1 MALTEKTDDSRSNE
15 GEFDLTE
22 IFVTPDTSSADL
34 QDLKIG
40 FLIHDVSRLRRIA
53 FDHLMKPLG
62 ITRAQ
67 WWVIAHL
74 SRDDGMVQTE
84 LAELLDI
91 GKAALGG
98 MVDRLEAGGW
108 VQRRPDALDRR
119 IKRVFLAPA
128 AHEVIRKMQ
137 AVEQQQNRDMLKG
150 FSRESRAYLA
160 DMLAR
165 LRRNLQPE

>member
-1 MALTEKTDDSRSNE
+1 MLDKADDMWAGE
-15 GEFDLTE
+15 PEFDLSD
-22 IFVTPDTSSADL
+22 IFVTPDTSSAEV

-53 FDHLMKPLG
+53 FDHLMKPMG

-74 SRDDGMVQTE
+74 SRQNGMMQTE

-91 GKAALGG
+91 GKVALGG

-108 VQRRPDALDRR
+108 VERRPDALDRR

-128 AHEVIRKMQ
+128 SHELIRKMQ
-137 AVEQQQNRDMLKG
+137 VAEQSQNRDVLKG
-150 FSRESRAYLA
+150 FNREQRAYLA

-165 LRRNLQPE
+165 LRRNLHPE